1 MDETPLDRAPEG
13 LPFYNIFVSAELFLL
28 LTEEPKGDDIRPEIF
43 ATEEGRFVLA
53 FDREDRMAQFVG
65 RPAAHVALPGRA
77 LADLLEGHGIGIALN
92 PDVAPSSQLIPAE
105 AVDWIAEAQA
115 DDPEERADR
124 IAEITAP
131 NVPEPLLVALDA
143 TLAGAVGA
151 APRAYLVATVMEDGA
166 RGHLLAFVGAQE
178 GAEAGLAQAVSEA
191 LAFSGLEAASL
202 DVGFFGSV
210 DPMSARLSAVGLRFD
225 LPQLAAPRSSAPSA
239 PGMDPDRPPKL
250 R

>member
-1 MDETPLDRAPEG
+1 MDETPLDRAEDG

-28 LTEEPKGDDIRPEIF
+28 LNEEPKGDDIRPEVF

-77 LADLLEGHGIGIALN
+77 LAEMLEGQGIGIALN

-105 AVDWIAEAQA
+105 AVDWMVEAQA

-124 IAEITAP
+124 IDEIAAP
-131 NVPEPLLVALDA
+131 NVPEALLVALDA
-143 TLAGAVGA
+143 KLAGAVGA
-151 APRAYLVATVMEDGA
+151 APRAYLVATQMEDGA
-166 RGHLLAFVGAQE
+166 RGHLLAFVGAAE

-202 DVGFFGSV
+202 DVGFFDAI
-210 DPMSARLSAVGLRFD
+210 DPMSARLAVVGLRFD
-225 LPQLAAPRSSAPSA
+225 LPQHAAPQAPGA